1 MKTSMKV
8 LASFFA
14 PLVFFAYWMVLH
26 KPVGLFVEHPT
37 GQILISAFLITAQIC
52 AVIGMGEAGFFE
64 SKRKDKRQSEQ

>member
-1 MKTSMKV
+1 MKTTIKV

-14 PLVFFAYWMVLH
+14 PLVFIAYWMALH
-26 KPVGLFVEHPT
+26 KLVGLFVENPN
-37 GQILISAFLITAQIC
+37 GRILLSAFLLIAQIC